1 MNPTLRQMRA
11 FVALAKTGNFTL
23 AAQYMHVTQSALS
36 GLIKE
41 LEQTLGVR
49 VVDRSTRRIALTETG
64 NELYPLFSQMIDD
77 LDRALANI
85 ADQAQLRKGIVRVAV
100 PQLMACTLLPQVIA
114 AWRERYP
121 DIGVSLSDSPVEA
134 VTTRVLSGETDFG
147 IGPERDSAPQLE
159 ARELMEMPFEAV
171 VPPDHPLAKRRRI
184 GWSDLAPYPLI
195 MLRGQFT
202 ERLLAD
208 MGGEG
213 EQATRRRAAGVSG
226 VSGVS
231 GAAGAAGVSGVS
243 GAAGAAG
250 VSGVS
255 GAAGAAGVSGVSG
268 VSGAESG
275 HTNERRPDN
284 VRDLALRPAHEV
296 TYMTTAL
303 AMVAS
308 GLGITVCMPYAAPL
322 VRLHGLRMLP
332 LDAPVLTRRFFVYTR
347 EQRSLSP
354 AAAAFSAFLFDWI
367 GAADNPAGALRT
379 RVR

>member
-64 NELYPLFSQMIDD
+64 NELSPLFSQMIDD

-114 AWRERYP
+114 AWRTRYP
-121 DIGVSLSDSPVEA
+121 DIGISLSDSPVEA

-171 VPPDHPLAKRRRI
+171 IPPDHPLAKRRRL
-184 GWSDLAPYPLI
+184 GWSELAAHPLI
-195 MLRGQFT
+195 TLRGQFT

-208 MGGEG
+208 MG
-213 EQATRRRAAGVSG
+213 
-226 VSGVS
+226 
-231 GAAGAAGVSGVS
+231 
-243 GAAGAAG
+243 
-250 VSGVS
+250 
-255 GAAGAAGVSGVSG
+255 
-268 VSGAESG
+268 SG
-275 HTNERRPDN
+275 HRGGKGAGSDDGGSDDGGSDDSDSRADTLRA
-284 VRDLALRPAHEV
+284 LTLRPAHEV

-308 GLGITVCMPYAAPL
+308 GLGVTVCMPYAAPL

-354 AAAAFSAFLFDWI
+354 AAAAFIAFLFDWV
-367 GAADNPAGALRT
+367 GAADNPAGALRP
-379 RVR
+379 R

>member
-41 LEQTLGVR
+41 LEATLGVR
-49 VVDRSTRRIALTETG
+49 VVDRSTRRVMLTETG

-114 AWRERYP
+114 AWRTRYP
-121 DIGVSLSDSPVEA
+121 DIAIRLSDSPVEA
-134 VTTRVLSGETDFG
+134 VTTRVLSGEADFG

-171 VPPDHPLAKRRRI
+171 VPPDHPLAARTRL
-184 GWSDLAPYPLI
+184 GWKDLATHPVI
-195 MLRGQFT
+195 SLRGQFT

-208 MGGEG
+208 MD
-213 EQATRRRAAGVSG
+213 
-226 VSGVS
+226 
-231 GAAGAAGVSGVS
+231 GAASL
-243 GAAGAAG
+243 
-250 VSGVS
+250 
-255 GAAGAAGVSGVSG
+255 
-268 VSGAESG
+268 
-275 HTNERRPDN
+275 PD
-284 VRDLALRPAHEV
+284 VALKPAHEV

-308 GLGITVCMPYAAPL
+308 GLGVTVCMPYAAPL

-332 LDAPVLTRRFFVYTR
+332 LDTPVLTRRFFVYTR

-354 AAAAFSAFLFDWI
+354 AAAAFIAFLFDWVN
-367 GAADNPAGALRT
+367 AADNPAGALRP
-379 RVR
+379 R

>member
-114 AWRERYP
+114 AWRARYP
-121 DIGVSLSDSPVEA
+121 DIRISLSDSPVEA

-171 VPPDHPLAKRRRI
+171 VPLDHALAKRRRL
-184 GWSDLAPYPLI
+184 GWGDLAAHPLI
-195 MLRGQFT
+195 TLRGQFT

-208 MGGEG
+208 MGSGG
-213 EQATRRRAAGVSG
+213 GDAKAGK
-226 VSGVS
+226 
-231 GAAGAAGVSGVS
+231 AG
-243 GAAGAAG
+243 
-250 VSGVS
+250 
-255 GAAGAAGVSGVSG
+255 
-268 VSGAESG
+268 
-275 HTNERRPDN
+275 NPDTL
-284 VRDLALRPAHEV
+284 RDLTLRPAHEV

-308 GLGITVCMPYAAPL
+308 GLGVTVCMPYAAPL

-354 AAAAFSAFLFDWI
+354 AAAAFIAFLFDWV
-367 GAADNPAGALRT
+367 GAPDNPAGALRP
-379 RVR
+379 RA